1 MEEKMVKDEWEIE
14 RAKIEKDQ
22 KKGFDSLTDGQK
34 QCIKETYDTLKKTL
48 QMLEECKDLYI
59 SDVREIE
66 TAYWDMYSS
75 FNFNKKND

>member
-1 MEEKMVKDEWEIE
+1 MVKDEWEIE

-59 SDVREIE
+59 SDVRDID

-75 FNFNKKND
+75 FNFNKIND